1 MGKQRMTALDVR
13 ASVEEMRSS
22 LVGLRLLNIYD
33 ISPKMFL
40 FKFGHGENKKTMVL
54 ESGVR
59 MHLTQLVREKPKIPS
74 QFTLKLRKH
83 VRAWRLDSVTQLQ
96 HDRTVDFRFGVSEDA
111 SFHIIVELFSKG
123 NIILTDH
130 EYRIMLLL
138 RTHRDD
144 DIKMF
149 VREIYPVTSAFDE
162 EQLKQQKEQQK
173 EEENSQDITAVKA
186 KRTEALRREWNTVFA
201 RHADYETTRSTLSA
215 VHHFGPSLADH
226 ILAVTGV
233 KNVKKGDMTCSGEEM
248 FMRLL
253 PGMLQAWE
261 IAYSAL
267 PPGGYLI
274 RNNKPKKDR
283 NGNSDVQRKEQQEKE
298 KEGQLTSAM
307 VTDTTIGGSMPV
319 QAEHYDDFSPVL
331 LAQYRG
337 DGVVTSFLPSF
348 GNVCDTFFLSTET
361 EKIEQ
366 HNEKKNTTVLSKRE
380 RFERDHQRRINA
392 LERQAEE
399 NRRKGECLIH
409 NADKVDEAIGL
420 INGALAA
427 GIQWD
432 ALRRLL
438 KQRHAEGHPVAYMVH
453 ELFLERNSI
462 SVLLLQEKEDDGNEK
477 DDDNNN
483 DDNKEEE
490 EEEQDNRIPLVV
502 EVDLSKTAFANA
514 TTYFA
519 KKKANRAKHEK
530 TVAATAKA
538 LAGAEKKGERVAAK
552 QQTKKAI
559 IKERHRCWWEKF
571 AWFRTSCGD
580 LVIQGRDAATTEIL
594 IRRVMQ
600 LGDIFV
606 HCDIDNAFPCLLR
619 PADLVWLSVNA
630 ANHKDQHNQHQYKQ
644 QTTWPVHLT
653 SLDEAGGWCVSRSSA
668 WESKFSIGAWWVYAS
683 QIVGGT
689 ATGCYLFEG
698 EKHYL
703 RPQPLTLACGLLFHV
718 ATRDIN
724 PQDQQELPNYI
735 PHHRDSV
742 SLQSS
747 NTGDDTE
754 INDSSVLF
762 LPPDTASALHPLPS
776 VEELRGPRRPHQQH
790 SHHNNTQQQEQR
802 GGGGGGPSS
811 NSKGNQKTSLAPT
824 KASATTTTTRGG
836 GVEIADSVANRADQG
851 MHSSVD
857 IKGGRGAAAASS
869 SANTQQRTKYQ
880 RKKLKK
886 IQEKYK
892 DQDDEDRLRGAFLN
906 GNKLSKIQLELLAL
920 EREKEKHHD
929 PLQPIPVEKAEHE
942 KRKGGDKKKQ
952 KEEVVSESDHEN
964 DDDDNEHEEH
974 SSSHEGDVPREE
986 KIEERE
992 EQEQEEKEKDHQEQQ
1007 QQEKQQKK
1015 KEKVSSDSRASA
1027 AAVEAL
1033 RATNNA
1039 EFRREW
1045 GHFTARPQPTDHVD
1059 YAVAVCAPMSCC
1071 ATSYKYRS
1079 ELFCGNAKKG
1089 QVAGGLHA
1097 QFVSLTAGSENP
1109 SEMQAV
1115 QSLDVN
1121 DVMEQLRGNLKRL
1134 NAKLVK

>member
-1 MGKQRMTALDVR
+1 MVKQRMTALDVR

-40 FKFGHGENKKTMVL
+40 FKFGHGENKKTMIL
-54 ESGVR
+54 ETGVR
-59 MHLTQLVREKPKIPS
+59 MHLTQLVREKPKVPS

-111 SFHIIVELFSKG
+111 SYHIIIELFSKG

-144 DIKMF
+144 DIKMC
-149 VREIYPVTSAFDE
+149 VRELYPVTSAFDE
-162 EQLKQQKEQQK
+162 QQAKEQKER
-173 EEENSQDITAVKA
+173 EANCSDMMIVKA
-186 KRTEALRREWNTVFA
+186 QRTEALRQEWNSVFT

-233 KNVKKGDMTCSGEEM
+233 KNVKKGDMTCSGEEL
-248 FMRLL
+248 FTQLL
-253 PGMLQAWE
+253 PGMLEAWE

-274 RNNKPKKDR
+274 RNIKQKKDR
-283 NGNSDVQRKEQQEKE
+283 KGKSDIQQKQEEEEAEKQKEEPNSTNTMID
-298 KEGQLTSAM
+298 A
-307 VTDTTIGGSMPV
+307 TTGGSMSV
-319 QAEHYDDFSPVL
+319 QAAHYDDFSPVL

-361 EKIEQ
+361 EKIDQ
-366 HNEKKNTTVLSKRE
+366 HNEKKTTTVLSKRE

-392 LERQAEE
+392 LERQEEE
-399 NRRKGECLIH
+399 NQRKGECIIH

-462 SVLLLQEKEDDGNEK
+462 SVLLLHEKEDTDSTTGK
-477 DDDNNN
+477 KDNNN
-483 DDNKEEE
+483 KDNKEDDEDEDEDEE
-490 EEEQDNRIPLVV
+490 EDEEKEDNRIPLVV
-502 EVDLSKTAFANA
+502 EVELSKTAYANA

-552 QQTKKAI
+552 QQMKKAI

-580 LVIQGRDAATTEIL
+580 LVIQGRDVATTEIL

-606 HCDIDNAFPCLLR
+606 HCDVEGAFPCLLR
-619 PADLVWLSVNA
+619 PADPVWMNA
-630 ANHKDQHNQHQYKQ
+630 KTTKPSHGQVQ
-644 QTTWPVHLT
+644 QTWAVHLT

-689 ATGCYLFEG
+689 ASGCYLLEG

-718 ATRDIN
+718 TSRTIN
-724 PQDQQELPNYI
+724 PQDGQELPNFI
-735 PHHRDSV
+735 SHNN
-742 SLQSS
+742 
-747 NTGDDTE
+747 NTNTTNNNDNDNNIEKKDDE
-754 INDSSVLF
+754 EEEDQDNSGLF

-776 VEELRGPRRPHQQH
+776 VEELRGPRRPPQHNQHNQQK
-790 SHHNNTQQQEQR
+790 QQR
-802 GGGGGGPSS
+802 GGPPS
-811 NSKGNQKTSLAPT
+811 SKGNQKAPPVFT
-824 KASATTTTTRGG
+824 NASTTTTMEEAT
-836 GVEIADSVANRADQG
+836 VTTV
-851 MHSSVD
+851 SST
-857 IKGGRGAAAASS
+857 
-869 SANTQQRTKYQ
+869 NNNQQRTKYQ

-920 EREKEKHHD
+920 ERNKEKHHD
-929 PLQPIPVEKAEHE
+929 PQQPPPLPAETTKHE
-942 KRKGGDKKKQ
+942 KNKGEKKKKQ
-952 KEEVVSESDHEN
+952 TEKVASESDHEN
-964 DDDDNEHEEH
+964 DDDHEEHEEH
-974 SSSHEGDVPREE
+974 SSSPGSNASIEG
-986 KIEERE
+986 KGEERE
-992 EQEQEEKEKDHQEQQ
+992 EQEQEEEKEQKEEEQ
-1007 QQEKQQKK
+1007 KQQHQKQKK
-1015 KEKVSSDSRASA
+1015 DKNQPDSRASA
-1027 AAVEAL
+1027 EAVEAL
-1033 RATNNA
+1033 RAANNA

-1045 GHFTARPQPTDHVD
+1045 GHFTARPQPTDHID
-1059 YAVAVCAPMSCC
+1059 YVVPMCAPMSCC
-1071 ATSYKYRS
+1071 ATAYKYRT
-1079 ELFCGNAKKG
+1079 ELFCGTAKKG
-1089 QVAGGLHA
+1089 QVAGGLQA
-1097 QFVSLTAGSENP
+1097 QFISLTANAENASEV
-1109 SEMQAV
+1109 QAV
-1115 QSLDVN
+1115 RSLDVN